1 MLAQSEF
8 LSQLQLQSYKAFQ
21 RNGVVIYGDAD
32 WQNALITDF
41 HQKQQNQTW
50 FCVGEWQLENA
61 HCVNSKQGNMLL
73 GRECDVLLF
82 DARKELDANSFTSA
96 LGALVGGGL
105 LIVVA
110 NKNQEANEAGLWLQT
125 QWQQLTVIEENLSL
139 PLLPAF
145 IQAEK
150 AHQYSEQT
158 EAVSFIEKVVTGH
171 RKRPLVLT
179 ADRGRGK
186 TSALG
191 IACAQLLEQKP
202 LRILVTAPSIKAIE
216 PVYQHA
222 QRMLSTAERVK
233 KDRLEA
239 GQGYIQFIAPDELL
253 SALPECDL
261 LLVDEAA
268 AIPVPMLKQIT
279 EQYHRLVFS
288 TTIHGYEGC
297 GRGFTLKF
305 VDWLQKQR
313 PGMKLCHLQQPIRWA
328 VNDNLESWLYQAFL
342 LDAELT
348 PSQPAELDDISLINL
363 RKSALIS
370 NPSVLKTCFALLVN
384 AHYQTSP
391 NDLLHLLQD
400 EHCQI
405 YVAQNN
411 NEIVGVMLTVEEG
424 NLDSNLVKDI
434 QLGKRRPKGH
444 LTPVTLINQLG
455 YADVGALSTLRV
467 MRIAVH
473 PDLQGQGIGQQMLKL
488 LEQTTA
494 PHISYLSTSFGA
506 TEELIAFW
514 KLSGFESIRLGS
526 MRDAASGCYSLLM
539 VRQCGSQ
546 QTWINEA
553 KLLFEELL
561 PLSAASTY
569 PKLEPSLLRA
579 LLPTSVSTCPSHLTK
594 RTLIECYAQGG
605 NNFESVS
612 VWIQQ
617 WLLQCGLADV
627 SDLMISKLFLN
638 KDWSE
643 CAKQYGLPGRKQ
655 VEAHIRNEL
664 QVLIAKF
671 TV

>member
-1 MLAQSEF
+1 
-8 LSQLQLQSYKAFQ
+8 
-21 RNGVVIYGDAD
+21 
-32 WQNALITDF
+32 
-41 HQKQQNQTW
+41 
-50 FCVGEWQLENA
+50 
-61 HCVNSKQGNMLL
+61 
-73 GRECDVLLF
+73 
-82 DARKELDANSFTSA
+82 
-96 LGALVGGGL
+96 
-105 LIVVA
+105 
-110 NKNQEANEAGLWLQT
+110 
-125 QWQQLTVIEENLSL
+125 
-139 PLLPAF
+139 
-145 IQAEK
+145 
-150 AHQYSEQT
+150 
-158 EAVSFIEKVVTGH
+158 
-171 RKRPLVLT
+171 LT

-191 IACAQLLEQKP
+191 IACALLLEQKL
-202 LRILVTAPSIKAIE
+202 LRILVTAPSIKAVE

-222 QRMLSTAERVK
+222 QRMLSTAQRVK

-239 GQGYIQFIAPDELL
+239 GLGYIQFIAPDEIL

-297 GRGFTLKF
+297 GRGFALKF

-313 PGMKLCHLQQPIRWA
+313 PGTKLCHLQQPIRWA

-348 PSQPAELDDISLINL
+348 PSQPAELGDISLINL

-405 YVAQNN
+405 YVAQNK

-467 MRIAVH
+467 MRIAVN
-473 PDLQGQGIGQQMLKL
+473 PELQGQGIGQQMLKL
-488 LEQTTA
+488 LEQTTP

-506 TEELIAFW
+506 TEELITFW
-514 KLSGFESIRLGS
+514 KQSGFESIRLGS

-643 CAKQYGLPGRKQ
+643 CAKQYGFPGRKQ